1 MNAIVNVP
9 ICPLLSDVD
18 NSATQVDELLFG
30 WGVEIL
36 GEAIPGVLQVRTDYN
51 YIGFAR
57 SSDLVLGGEA
67 WENWTRQTRQ
77 IFTSPVRDVLA
88 APRVDAP
95 RFTTLTRGAV
105 VALVGDADEEGWQRI
120 RLPDDWEGYTKCNFL
135 GNYCESTPPA
145 EPVALRRAIADAAM
159 GYLGAPYR
167 WGGKTP
173 LGIDCSGLT
182 FMAYWLNGIKIFR
195 DSRIEP
201 GFPVRKINREAM
213 DTGDLL
219 YFPGHVALYLGEGK
233 YIHAT
238 ARTGSDGVVINSLNP
253 EDADYRSDL
262 AENLIAVGS
271 IFPLEQEAE
280 NSASVLPRGKSGR
293 PDIGPAAFSIFL
305 SAYP

>member
-95 RFTTLTRGAV
+95 RITTLTRGAV

-145 EPVALRRAIADAAM
+145 EPVALRRAIADTAM

-280 NSASVLPRGKSGR
+280 NRLN
-293 PDIGPAAFSIFL
+293 F
-305 SAYP
+305 

>member
-95 RFTTLTRGAV
+95 RITTLTRGAV
-105 VALVGDADEEGWQRI
+105 VALVG
-120 RLPDDWEGYTKCNFL
+120 
-135 GNYCESTPPA
+135 
-145 EPVALRRAIADAAM
+145 
-159 GYLGAPYR
+159 GAGR
-167 WGGKTP
+167 
-173 LGIDCSGLT
+173 
-182 FMAYWLNGIKIFR
+182 
-195 DSRIEP
+195 
-201 GFPVRKINREAM
+201 
-213 DTGDLL
+213 
-219 YFPGHVALYLGEGK
+219 
-233 YIHAT
+233 
-238 ARTGSDGVVINSLNP
+238 
-253 EDADYRSDL
+253 
-262 AENLIAVGS
+262 
-271 IFPLEQEAE
+271 
-280 NSASVLPRGKSGR
+280 PRG
-293 PDIGPAAFSIFL
+293 
-305 SAYP
+305 